1 MTETRTETTE
11 LTTIGGVKKRIE
23 KVYKRTERD
32 TDFHLDYIITLY
44 ELGDASAVVH
54 DFCLGGNRYGR
65 DSAVMTP
72 FGKDMPSQRTRTYKH
87 ASSAHEKA
95 VEWCI
100 EHK

>member
-1 MTETRTETTE
+1 MIEKMTEKTETT
-11 LTTIGGVKKRIE
+11 TICGIKKTIE
-23 KVYKRTERD
+23 KVYRRTERD
-32 TDFHLDYIITLY
+32 TDFRLDYIITLY

-54 DFCLGGNRYGR
+54 DFFLGGNRYGR

-72 FGKDMPSQRTRTYKH
+72 FGKDMPRQRTRTYKH

>member
-1 MTETRTETTE
+1 MTEEMVKKTETTA
-11 LTTIGGVKKRIE
+11 IGGIKKTIE
-23 KVYKRTERD
+23 RVYKRAERD
-32 TDFHLDYIITLY
+32 TDFHLDCIITLY

-72 FGKDMPSQRTRTYKH
+72 FGKDMPIQRTRTYKH

>member
-1 MTETRTETTE
+1 MTEKMVEKTETTAICGIKK
-11 LTTIGGVKKRIE
+11 TIER
-23 KVYKRTERD
+23 VYERTERD
-32 TDFHLDYIITLY
+32 TAFHLDHIITLY

-65 DSAVMTP
+65 DSAVMVP
-72 FGKDMPSQRTRTYKH
+72 SHKDMPSQRTRTYKH